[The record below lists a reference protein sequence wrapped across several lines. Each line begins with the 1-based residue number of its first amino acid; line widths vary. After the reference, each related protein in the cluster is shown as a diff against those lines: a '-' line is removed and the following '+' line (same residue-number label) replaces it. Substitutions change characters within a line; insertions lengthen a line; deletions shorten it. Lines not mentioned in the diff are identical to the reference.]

1 MQNSAKELEICQKLK
16 PLENKIFNTK
26 TALFDALA
34 DAGVQ
39 LTKGYRTGSNN
50 KKGAEKVAR
59 CYVEFTAL
67 KDIDPDC
74 GKKSAQ
80 IITKVYDTPLPPDD
94 GRGKAGTY
102 ITCLKSLILATADFK
117 GQPYELF
124 DRWGV
129 FEEYKRIYLK
139 QHPDLAMELLEQ
151 ERTFNPWHIS
161 DDMAPGLVKY
171 KRCMSYKIRETLK
184 RALESLK
191 KEERLDWKENLYFIP
206 CATNGLQDEYGR
218 TLSITE
224 LYDEQKQR
232 EKYIYT
238 TASTE
243 NCVLDPE
250 LILAADT
257 WANHDLSSY
266 RDEYYSSDNR
276 NPIPLQATDEE
287 TAAYINYQKYVRQ
300 CAYSESQG
308 FYKGLCKSSD
318 VPNAYQIFSNYKY
331 SSCYKAVDELLRQ
344 KLLGWDKAWTDIE
357 FHVTSNTNNPN
368 YSSILGAA
376 QELATKYTEY
386 IDNRMDKE
394 KFWMTKDF
402 VNDSNITIG
411 TLEPNYYYPL
421 NKSRAASEL
430 NNTLKKFYIDE

>member
-1 MQNSAKELEICQKLK
+1 MVNSTDEFAISKKLK
-16 PLENKIFNTK
+16 SLENKTFTTK
-26 TALFDALA
+26 TALLDALV

-39 LTKGYRTGSNN
+39 LPKGYRTGSNN
-50 KKGAEKVAR
+50 RKGAEKMAR
-59 CYVEFTAL
+59 RYVEFTAL

-129 FEEYKRIYLK
+129 FEKYKRIYLK

-206 CATNGLQDEYGR
+206 CATNGLQDDYGR
-218 TLSITE
+218 TLSKTE
-224 LYDEQKQR
+224 LRDDQKQR

>member
-39 LTKGYRTGSNN
+39 LPKGYKSGSRN
-50 KKGAEKVAR
+50 KALAEKVAR

-206 CATNGLQDEYGR
+206 CATNGLQDDYGR
-218 TLSITE
+218 TLSKTE
-224 LYDEQKQR
+224 LHDDQKQR

>member
-50 KKGAEKVAR
+50 KKDAEKVAR
-59 CYVEFTAL
+59 RYIEFTAL

-129 FEEYKRIYLK
+129 FEKYKQYYFK
-139 QHPDLAMELLEQ
+139 EHPDLEMRLLEKG
-151 ERTFNPWHIS
+151 RTFNPWYVS
-161 DDMAPGLVKY
+161 DDMVPGLVKY
-171 KRCMSYKIRETLK
+171 KRCMSHQNKETLK
-184 RALESLK
+184 RALDSLK
-191 KEERLDWKENLYFIP
+191 KEEEVEWKENLYFIP
-206 CATNGLQDEYGR
+206 SATNGLQENYGR
-218 TLSITE
+218 TLSQSE
-224 LYDEQKQR
+224 LYDNRKKR
-232 EKYIYT
+232 EEYINT

-257 WANHDLSSY
+257 WENHDLEDY
-266 RDEYYSSDNR
+266 RDRYYMTINR
-276 NPIPLQATDEE
+276 KPHPLQATEAE
-287 TAAYINYQKYVRQ
+287 IAAYTNYQEFVRQ
-300 CAYSESQG
+300 CTYSESQG
-308 FYKGLCKSSD
+308 IYEGLCERED
-318 VPNAYQIFSNYKY
+318 IPNAFQIFSNYKY
-331 SSCYKAVDELLRQ
+331 SVTYKEFDETLL
-344 KLLGWDKAWTDIE
+344 KKILGWEKAWTDIE
-357 FHVTSNTNNPN
+357 FHVTSNTSNPN
-368 YSSILGAA
+368 QSSSLEKA
-376 QELATKYTEY
+376 QELATKYTSY
-386 IDNRMDKE
+386 MDGRMDKE
-394 KFWMTKDF
+394 TFWLSDEF
-402 VNDSNITIG
+402 ADDAIG
-411 TLEPNYYYPL
+411 HIGRTRPGYYTLNRS
-421 NKSRAASEL
+421 KSANEL
-430 NNTLKKFYIDE
+430 HDTLKKFYLKE

>member
-39 LTKGYRTGSNN
+39 LTKGYRTGSKN
-50 KKGAEKVAR
+50 KKDAEKVAR
-59 CYVEFTAL
+59 RYIEFTAL

-129 FEEYKRIYLK
+129 FEKYKQYYFK
-139 QHPDLAMELLEQ
+139 EHPDLEMRLLEKG
-151 ERTFNPWHIS
+151 RTFNPWHIS

-206 CATNGLQDEYGR
+206 CATNGLQDDYGR
-218 TLSITE
+218 TLSKTE
-224 LYDEQKQR
+224 LRDDQKQR

-287 TAAYINYQKYVRQ
+287 TAAYINYKKYVRQ

-357 FHVTSNTNNPN
+357 FHVTSNTSNPN
-368 YSSILGAA
+368 YSSIWGAA

>member
-39 LTKGYRTGSNN
+39 LPKGYKSGSRN
-50 KKGAEKVAR
+50 KALAEKVAR

-171 KRCMSYKIRETLK
+171 KRCMSHQNRETLK

-191 KEERLDWKENLYFIP
+191 KEERLDWKDNLYFIP
-206 CATNGLQDEYGR
+206 CATNGLQDDYGR
-218 TLSITE
+218 TLSKTE
-224 LYDEQKQR
+224 LHDDQKQR

>member
-1 MQNSAKELEICQKLK
+1 MQSSAKELEICQKLK
-16 PLENKIFNTK
+16 LLENQIFNTK
-26 TALFDALA
+26 TALFDALV
-34 DAGVQ
+34 DIGVQ
-39 LTKGYRTGSNN
+39 LPKRYRSGSRN
-50 KKGAEKVAR
+50 KALAEKTAR
-59 CYVEFTAL
+59 RYIEFVAL
-67 KDIDPDC
+67 KDIDPDS
-74 GKKSAQ
+74 KKKNAQ
-80 IITKVYDTPLPPDD
+80 IITKVYDEPLPPDD

-102 ITCLKSLILATADFK
+102 ITCLKSLILGTPYFK

-129 FEEYKRIYLK
+129 FEEYKQYYLK
-139 QHPDLAMELLEQ
+139 EHPDLEMRLLEQ
-151 ERTFNPWHIS
+151 DRTFNPWYVS
-161 DDMAPGLVKY
+161 DDMVPGLVKY
-171 KRCMSYKIRETLK
+171 KRCMSHQNRETLK
-184 RALESLK
+184 RALDSLK
-191 KEERLDWKENLYFIP
+191 KEEEVEWKENLYFIP
-206 CATNGLQDEYGR
+206 SVTNGLQENYGR
-218 TLSITE
+218 TLSQSE
-224 LYDEQKQR
+224 LYDNQQQR
-232 EKYIYT
+232 EEYIYT

-257 WANHDLSSY
+257 WANHDLGDY
-266 RDEYYSSDNR
+266 RDRYYMSINR
-276 NPIPLQATDEE
+276 KPHPLQATE
-287 TAAYINYQKYVRQ
+287 TEIAAYANYQEYIRQ
-300 CAYSESQG
+300 CTYSKSQG
-308 FYKGLCKSSD
+308 INEGLCERED
-318 VPNAYQIFSNYKY
+318 IPNTFQIFSNYKY
-331 SSCYKAVDELLRQ
+331 NVTYKEFDETLLR
-344 KLLGWDKAWTDIE
+344 KILGWERAWTDIE
-357 FHVTSNTNNPN
+357 FHVTSNTSHPN

>member
-39 LTKGYRTGSNN
+39 LPKGYKSGSRN
-50 KKGAEKVAR
+50 KALAEKVAR
-59 CYVEFTAL
+59 CYVEVTAL

-129 FEEYKRIYLK
+129 FEKYKQYYLK
-139 QHPDLAMELLEQ
+139 KHPDLEMRLLEKG
-151 ERTFNPWHIS
+151 RTFNPWYVS
-161 DDMAPGLVKY
+161 DDMVPGLVKY
-171 KRCMSYKIRETLK
+171 KRCMSHQNRETLE
-184 RALESLK
+184 RALDSLE
-191 KEERLDWKENLYFIP
+191 KEGKFEWKENLYFIP
-206 CATNGLQDEYGR
+206 SATNGLQENYGR
-218 TLSITE
+218 TLSQSE
-224 LYDEQKQR
+224 LYDNRKKR
-232 EKYIYT
+232 EEYINT

-257 WANHDLSSY
+257 WANHDLGDY
-266 RDEYYSSDNR
+266 RDRYYMTINR
-276 NPIPLQATDEE
+276 KPHPLQATEAE
-287 TAAYINYQKYVRQ
+287 ITAY
-300 CAYSESQG
+300 
-308 FYKGLCKSSD
+308 
-318 VPNAYQIFSNYKY
+318 
-331 SSCYKAVDELLRQ
+331 
-344 KLLGWDKAWTDIE
+344 
-357 FHVTSNTNNPN
+357 
-368 YSSILGAA
+368 
-376 QELATKYTEY
+376 TK
-386 IDNRMDKE
+386 
-394 KFWMTKDF
+394 
-402 VNDSNITIG
+402 
-411 TLEPNYYYPL
+411 EPL
-421 NKSRAASEL
+421 
-430 NNTLKKFYIDE
+430 I

>member
-1 MQNSAKELEICQKLK
+1 MQNAAKELEICQKLK

-59 CYVEFTAL
+59 RYVEFTAL

-129 FEEYKRIYLK
+129 FEEYKQHYLK
-139 QHPDLAMELLEQ
+139 EHPDLEMRLLEQ
-151 ERTFNPWHIS
+151 DRTFNPWHIS

-300 CAYSESQG
+300 CAYSESQDV
-308 FYKGLCKSSD
+308 YEGLCEIGNI
-318 VPNAYQIFSNYKY
+318 PNAYQIFNNYKY
-331 SSCYKAVDELLRQ
+331 SNTYKTFDKMLL
-344 KLLGWDKAWTDIE
+344 KKIMGWDKVWTDIE
-357 FHVTSNTNNPN
+357 FNVTNNIGYPSHSSNSEEAQKLAAAYTN
-368 YSSILGAA
+368 YMDG
-376 QELATKYTEY
+376 
-386 IDNRMDKE
+386 RMGKE
-394 KFWMTKDF
+394 EFWLSDEFTDDGIMQ
-402 VNDSNITIG
+402 IG
-411 TLEPNYYYPL
+411 TACPNQFYTL
-421 NKSRAASEL
+421 DHSKAATQL
-430 NNTLKKFYIDE
+430 HDTLKKFYLKE

>member
-1 MQNSAKELEICQKLK
+1 MTNSTDEFAIYQKLK

-102 ITCLKSLILATADFK
+102 ITCLKSLILATPYFK

-129 FEEYKRIYLK
+129 FEKYKQYYLK
-139 QHPDLAMELLEQ
+139 KHSDLEMRLLEKG
-151 ERTFNPWHIS
+151 RTFNPWYVS
-161 DDMAPGLVKY
+161 DDMVPGLAKY
-171 KRCMSYKIRETLK
+171 KRCMSHQNRETLE
-184 RALESLK
+184 RALDSLE
-191 KEERLDWKENLYFIP
+191 KEGKLEWKENLYFIP
-206 CATNGLQDEYGR
+206 SATNGLQENYGR
-218 TLSITE
+218 TLSQSE
-224 LYDEQKQR
+224 LYDNRKKR
-232 EKYIYT
+232 EEYINT

-257 WANHDLSSY
+257 WENHDLEDY
-266 RDEYYSSDNR
+266 RDRYYMTINR
-276 NPIPLQATDEE
+276 KPHPLQATEAE
-287 TAAYINYQKYVRQ
+287 IAAYTNYQEFVRQ
-300 CAYSESQG
+300 CTYSESQG
-308 FYKGLCKSSD
+308 IYEGLCERED
-318 VPNAYQIFSNYKY
+318 IPNAFQIFSNYKY
-331 SSCYKAVDELLRQ
+331 SVTYKEFDETLL
-344 KLLGWDKAWTDIE
+344 KKILGWEKAWTDIE
-357 FHVTSNTNNPN
+357 FHVTSNTSNPN
-368 YSSILGAA
+368 QSSSLEKA
-376 QELATKYTEY
+376 QELATKYTSY
-386 IDNRMDKE
+386 MDGRMDKE
-394 KFWMTKDF
+394 TFWLSDEF
-402 VNDSNITIG
+402 ADDAIG
-411 TLEPNYYYPL
+411 HIGRTRLGYYTLNRS
-421 NKSRAASEL
+421 KSANEL
-430 NNTLKKFYIDE
+430 HDTLKKFYLKE

>member
-1 MQNSAKELEICQKLK
+1 MQNAAKELEICQKLK
-16 PLENKIFNTK
+16 PLENQIFNTK

-39 LTKGYRTGSNN
+39 LTKGYRTGSKN
-50 KKGAEKVAR
+50 KKDAEKVAR
-59 CYVEFTAL
+59 RYIEFTAL

-206 CATNGLQDEYGR
+206 CATNGLQDDYGR
-218 TLSITE
+218 TLSKTE
-224 LYDEQKQR
+224 LRDDQKQR

-287 TAAYINYQKYVRQ
+287 TAAYINYKKYVRQ

-376 QELATKYTEY
+376 QELDTKYTEY

>member
-1 MQNSAKELEICQKLK
+1 MTNSTDEFAIYQKLK

-39 LTKGYRTGSNN
+39 LPKRYKSGSRN
-50 KKGAEKVAR
+50 KALAEKTVR
-59 CYVEFTAL
+59 RYVEFTAL
-67 KDIDPDC
+67 KDIDPDSE
-74 GKKSAQ
+74 KKNAQ
-80 IITKVYDTPLPPDD
+80 VITKVYDTPLPPDD

-102 ITCLKSLILATADFK
+102 ITCLKSLILGTPYFK

-129 FEEYKRIYLK
+129 FEEYKQYYLK
-139 QHPDLAMELLEQ
+139 EHPDLEIRLLEQ
-151 ERTFNPWHIS
+151 DRTFNPWYVS
-161 DDMAPGLVKY
+161 DDMVPGLVKY
-171 KRCMSYKIRETLK
+171 KRCMSHQNRETLK
-184 RALESLK
+184 RALDSLK
-191 KEERLDWKENLYFIP
+191 KEEEVEWKENLYFIP
-206 CATNGLQDEYGR
+206 SVTNGLQENYGR
-218 TLSITE
+218 TLSQSE
-224 LYDEQKQR
+224 LYDNQQQR
-232 EKYIYT
+232 EEYIYT

-243 NCVLDPE
+243 NCVLEPG

-257 WANHDLSSY
+257 WINHDLGDY
-266 RDEYYSSDNR
+266 RDRYYMSINR
-276 NPIPLQATDEE
+276 KPHPLQATESE
-287 TAAYINYQKYVRQ
+287 IAAYANYQEYIRQ
-300 CAYSESQG
+300 CTYSKSQG
-308 FYKGLCKSSD
+308 IYEGLCERED
-318 VPNAYQIFSNYKY
+318 IPNAFQIFSNYKY
-331 SSCYKAVDELLRQ
+331 NVTYKEFDETLL
-344 KLLGWDKAWTDIE
+344 KKILGWDKAWTDIE
-357 FHVTSNTNNPN
+357 FHVTSNTSHPN

>member
-1 MQNSAKELEICQKLK
+1 MTNSTDEFAIYQKLK

-129 FEEYKRIYLK
+129 FEKYKQYYLK
-139 QHPDLAMELLEQ
+139 KHSDLEMRLLEKG
-151 ERTFNPWHIS
+151 RTFNPWYVS
-161 DDMAPGLVKY
+161 DDMVPGLVKY
-171 KRCMSYKIRETLK
+171 KRCMSHQNKETLK
-184 RALESLK
+184 RALDSLK
-191 KEERLDWKENLYFIP
+191 KEEEVEWKENLYFIP
-206 CATNGLQDEYGR
+206 SATNGLQENYGR
-218 TLSITE
+218 TLSQSE
-224 LYDEQKQR
+224 LYDNRKKR
-232 EKYIYT
+232 EEYINT

-257 WANHDLSSY
+257 WENHDLEDY
-266 RDEYYSSDNR
+266 RDRYYMTINR
-276 NPIPLQATDEE
+276 KPHPLQATEAE
-287 TAAYINYQKYVRQ
+287 IAAYTNYQEFVRQ
-300 CAYSESQG
+300 CTYSESQG
-308 FYKGLCKSSD
+308 IYEGLCERED
-318 VPNAYQIFSNYKY
+318 IPNAFQIFSNYKY
-331 SSCYKAVDELLRQ
+331 NVTYKEFDETLL
-344 KLLGWDKAWTDIE
+344 KKILGWEKAWTDIE
-357 FHVTSNTNNPN
+357 FHVTSNTSNPN
-368 YSSILGAA
+368 QSSSLEKA
-376 QELATKYTEY
+376 QELATKYTSY
-386 IDNRMDKE
+386 MDGRMDKE
-394 KFWMTKDF
+394 TFWLSDEF
-402 VNDSNITIG
+402 ADDAIG
-411 TLEPNYYYPL
+411 HIGRTRLGYYTLNRS
-421 NKSRAASEL
+421 KSANEL
-430 NNTLKKFYIDE
+430 HDTLKGLYLKE